1 MIRWKNKNETRD
13 QLFTWAIWTFV
24 TEAETLTEAEKLK
37 TWLQSEEIQKEV
49 RKMFDKKAKG
59 FYTISKK
66 MLDRLPYYE

>member
-49 RKMFDKKAKG
+49 IKMFDKKAKG